1 MAAAEV
7 GNRLLGYL
15 DLGLCHVHLLF
26 KLWKST
32 STRVYFVLRQS
43 VDFTSFMPVFSV
55 DTGSPRPGAT
65 TFGARVFY
73 KIRRSFMRRDDA
85 YLLDI
90 LIAARK
96 ALAFVADMT
105 REAFEI
111 SELHQNAVI
120 RTLETI
126 GEAARL
132 VSQPTRDA
140 HPEIP

>member
-1 MAAAEV
+1 MLAGACSIWLPC
-7 GNRLLGYL
+7 RM
-15 DLGLCHVHLLF
+15 
-26 KLWKST
+26 S
-32 STRVYFVLRQS
+32 S
-43 VDFTSFMPVFSV
+43 
-55 DTGSPRPGAT
+55 RPFWGARWIWWSARPSSRAKT

-73 KIRRSFMRRDDA
+73 KTRRSFMRRDDA

-90 LIAARK
+90 LIAAHK

-105 REAFEI
+105 WEAFEI

-140 HPEIP
+140 HPEIPWEQMIGMRHRL